1 MYIYILKVYI
11 SIWSKEDFVI
21 KNVKNAV
28 PWTYLTEDLN
38 EKRLL
43 ETFTKTNYK
52 KQIKKILG

>member
-21 KNVKNAV
+21 KNVKNTV

-43 ETFTKTNYK
+43 ETFAKTNYK
-52 KQIKKILG
+52 KQIKKVLG